1 MTTAGFNVLPG
12 KHPIVPVMTGD
23 AVVATELSARLLEQ
37 GIYVVGFS
45 FPVVPRGEARIRTQM
60 SAAHS
65 REELEGAVAAFVS
78 AGKELGVI

>member
-1 MTTAGFNVLPG
+1 
-12 KHPIVPVMTGD
+12 MTGD

-65 REELEGAVAAFVS
+65 REELEGAVEAFVS